1 MWEGLIKYRVLS
13 FRLSD
18 DEYKQVEA
26 AGRKCG
32 FVSASLFARA
42 AALKGNAF
50 EPVNT
55 PLDLE
60 LNRLWRRVE
69 ALTSTLEQM
78 SSRLGLV
85 IERIRSS
92 EDPLSCSLS

>member
-1 MWEGLIKYRVLS
+1 MGEALIKYRVLS

-26 AGRKCG
+26 AGRKYG

-42 AALKGNAF
+42 AALKGDSL

-78 SSRLGLV
+78 STRLESM

-92 EDPLSCSLS
+92 EDPLSCSLT

>member
-1 MWEGLIKYRVLS
+1 MGEGLIKYRVLS

-18 DEYKQVEA
+18 DEYRQVEA

-42 AALKGNAF
+42 AALKGDSS

-60 LNRLWRRVE
+60 INRVWRRVE
-69 ALTSTLEQM
+69 VLTSTLEQM
-78 SSRLGLV
+78 SVRLGSL
-85 IERIRSS
+85 IELIRGS
-92 EDPLSCSLS
+92 EDPLSCPLT

>member
-1 MWEGLIKYRVLS
+1 MGELIKYRVLS

-18 DEYKQVEA
+18 AEYRQVEA
-26 AGRKCG
+26 AGRRCG

-42 AALKGNAF
+42 AALKGDSF
-50 EPVNT
+50 EPVST
-55 PLDLE
+55 PLDQE

-78 SSRLGLV
+78 STRLGLI
-85 IERIRSS
+85 IENIRSS
-92 EDPLSCSLS
+92 EDPLSCSLT

>member
-1 MWEGLIKYRVLS
+1 MGERLIKYRVLS

-18 DEYKQVEA
+18 DEYTQVEA
-26 AGRKCG
+26 AGRRCG

-42 AALKGNAF
+42 AALNSDSL
-50 EPVNT
+50 EPVST
-55 PLDLE
+55 PLDQE

-78 SSRLGLV
+78 STRLGS
-85 IERIRSS
+85 IIDGIRRS
-92 EDPLSCSLS
+92 EDPLPCPLT